1 MGCLEGMTLFD
12 GWCQG
17 AWERM
22 NAEARE
28 GTRCMVAK
36 ITY

>member
-1 MGCLEGMTLFD
+1 VGCLEGMTLFD

-22 NAEARE
+22 NADGRT
-28 GTRCMVAK
+28 GG
-36 ITY
+36 